1 KFAGL
6 VFFELQD
13 EWWKSGED
21 HTDSTRHEADDPE
34 EWFGIYDIGAGN
46 KLTPKG
52 RIPETVRSLF
62 AEP

>member
-1 KFAGL
+1 

-21 HTDSTRHEADDPE
+21 HTDSTRHEPEDPE
-34 EWFGIYDIGAGN
+34 EWFGLYEVGKNN

-52 RIPETVRSLF
+52 EIPETVRSLF